1 MESDKFVNERQK
13 HMNNNQPELISC
25 PPDAV
30 RVAEGLR
37 DTGYE
42 FNTAIADI
50 IDNSIAA
57 GAENISIILDMDP
70 KGNIRVAIADDGLG
84 MDKDGLIN
92 ALTYGSKKR
101 DDPSSLGKFGLGLKT
116 ASTAFCRKLTLV
128 SRNGVDAQVLSAT
141 WDLDKVPHHNW
152 SIIIV
157 DASDEEVELLDLYAP
172 EKSGTIV
179 IWDNVDRLLSEYK
192 RQDGAPKQKA
202 KERYLEQLRQHI
214 AMVYQRFLDHSDS
227 RARNINIYI
236 NDVAVEPWDP
246 FCITEVQTPI
256 AEKVLELE
264 LPDGTKAGFKI
275 RAFVLPRKEDFH
287 NQELAKKAR
296 IGNDMQGIYVYRENR
311 LIHGPDWMDMFRKE
325 PHFTLCRVELSF
337 NHKLDDAFK
346 VDIKKSRILLATEL
360 YDWMRDKFL
369 SGPRREAEA
378 ISRKGQVAKAGAASA
393 LLHSSSNN
401 AIHSK
406 ANALKSANLNEYDG
420 KTGIATVQNRG
431 GKAHIKIKVVEASSP
446 NELHI
451 KPVPEITNGLL
462 FEPAYISGNQGV
474 QVNTSHPYYSKVYI
488 PNRDSSVTIQG
499 LDSLL
504 WALCVA
510 ELGCISDETKRKF
523 EEMRFEVSRL
533 LRNLVEDMPDPEAN
547 E

>member
-1 MESDKFVNERQK
+1 MSD
-13 HMNNNQPELISC
+13 NQPELVSC

-50 IDNSIAA
+50 IDNSISADA
-57 GAENISIILDMDP
+57 TNVHVMLNMDV
-70 KGNIRVAIADDGLG
+70 KGNILVAVADDGSG
-84 MDKDGLIN
+84 MDREGLIN
-92 ALTYGSKKR
+92 ALTYGSRKR
-101 DDPSSLGKFGLGLKT
+101 EDPSSLGKFGLGLKT

-128 SRNGVDAQVLSAT
+128 SRKSGDAKPLSAT

-152 SIIIV
+152 SIMIG
-157 DASDEEVELLDLYAP
+157 DATSEEKELLNLYAP
-172 EKSGTIV
+172 EKSGTLV
-179 IWDNVDRLLSEYK
+179 IWDNVDRLLKEYK
-192 RQDGAPKQKA
+192 RQDGVHMRKA
-202 KERYLEQLRQHI
+202 KDRYLDHLRQHI
-214 AMVYQRFLDHSDS
+214 SMVYQRFIDQSDK
-227 RARNINIYI
+227 REHNINIFI
-236 NDVAVEPWDP
+236 NDVPVEPWDP
-246 FCITEVQTPI
+246 FCISEVKEPI
-256 AEKVLELE
+256 SEKSLELE
-264 LPDGTKAGFKI
+264 LMDGTKASFNI
-275 RAFVLPRKEDFH
+275 RAFVLPRKEDFQD
-287 NQELAKKAR
+287 QELAKRAR

-311 LIHGPDWMDMFRKE
+311 MIHGPDWMDMFRKE

-337 NHKLDDAFK
+337 DHKLDDAFK

-360 YDWMRDKFL
+360 YDWLRDKFL

-406 ANALKSANLNEYDG
+406 ANALKSANLNEYNG
-420 KTGIATVQNRG
+420 QTGIATVQNKS
-431 GKAHIKIKVVEASSP
+431 GKAHIKIKVLEADSP

-451 KPVPEITNGLL
+451 RPVPQINDGLL

-474 QVNTSHPYYSKVYI
+474 QVNTSHPFYSKVYI

-533 LRNLVEDMPDPEAN
+533 LRNLVEDMPDPDE